1 MAAQVCSRCDLD
13 LQGVVHIT
21 HLFCNGELLF
31 LFCGRTC
38 AYIFSTGLDILEQNG
53 HGPGELRAMPHQV
66 QRQPS
71 ACFLERSDDG
81 EPYLIISGTG
91 RQPISSRKCC
101 DFCESEPCLALHEL
115 QQLRQLPSLSHPT
128 PTAQVQSSTRP
139 FVASGRGSGHLL
151 RQEQA
156 AAWTNDTRCR
166 PCLLLLGRVVVAD
179 KRMPDHLRAGRD
191 GLPVRPHHARHVAA
205 PSTATGLEMG
215 MGRPG
220 VWPRTRLHGSVW
232 LWTKMSDQN

>member
-1 MAAQVCSRCDLD
+1 M
-13 LQGVVHIT
+13 
-21 HLFCNGELLF
+21 F

-166 PCLLLLGRVVVAD
+166 PCFCCSLVEWSWQISGC
-179 KRMPDHLRAGRD
+179 PITSE
-191 GLPVRPHHARHVAA
+191 PV
-205 PSTATGLEMG
+205 G
-215 MGRPG
+215 MGCRSVRITPVMSPLHPRPRVLRWEWADPASG
-220 VWPRTRLHGSVW
+220 LVPGSMGPFGCGQKCLTKISQLVKLRLSQN
-232 LWTKMSDQN
+232 WTQV